1 MDRRKVAPRL
11 ESFGRWAFLIGAG
24 IFATTLAQPDNL
36 DLPLQRLLKDDLQT
50 SQQLMAA
57 FFALAALPWYLKPL
71 AGLLS
76 DTVPFFGTRRR
87 YYLIWSAVFA
97 AVLWFLVGHVPRSYT
112 LLLCAV
118 MATNAMLVVGST
130 IVGGLLVEA
139 GPRLGAAG
147 RLVAVQSVVES
158 ACTLVAGPLAGILAG
173 QPFEVAT
180 AVGGSIALT
189 VAPIAFIWLN
199 EPATAKY
206 KISVLRDAYSELQ
219 TLLSSHHMRVAALF
233 LFFVNIP
240 QEFQTPLFFYQT
252 NQLRLPM
259 EVIGYLNGISG
270 AGAVLGAVA
279 YGFMCRRLPLRPLL
293 VFGIGCGTV
302 GVLLYIFYWSLPLAI
317 VIEGIH
323 GFLDTVCSLALMEVA
338 VWATP
343 RAAAAMGFAL
353 LMSAWNAGDAI
364 GDNVG
369 AALVERGS
377 VDFFGLVWIYAGATA
392 LVLCALPL
400 LPRALLNHREGDRAP
415 ADWASE

>member
-1 MDRRKVAPRL
+1 MEVCREANLSEVTFPRWKNQFGQMEVSEAKANNITNTPVTKSQTNSPPDSKRRVHSRLYDNASFQEQGEKLINSRRANTMDRRKVAPRL

-199 EPATAKY
+199 
-206 KISVLRDAYSELQ
+206 
-219 TLLSSHHMRVAALF
+219 
-233 LFFVNIP
+233 
-240 QEFQTPLFFYQT
+240 
-252 NQLRLPM
+252 
-259 EVIGYLNGISG
+259 
-270 AGAVLGAVA
+270 
-279 YGFMCRRLPLRPLL
+279 
-293 VFGIGCGTV
+293 
-302 GVLLYIFYWSLPLAI
+302 
-317 VIEGIH
+317 
-323 GFLDTVCSLALMEVA
+323 
-338 VWATP
+338 
-343 RAAAAMGFAL
+343 
-353 LMSAWNAGDAI
+353 
-364 GDNVG
+364 
-369 AALVERGS
+369 
-377 VDFFGLVWIYAGATA
+377 
-392 LVLCALPL
+392 
-400 LPRALLNHREGDRAP
+400 
-415 ADWASE
+415 